1 MEIVPLE
8 NSMET
13 VEKIQRKNQEKF
25 KAIGN

>member
-13 VEKIQRKNQEKF
+13 VENIQRKNQEKF